1 MMSTAIKGR
10 LIGLVVIELVIGV
23 SWLFGLNRMLV
34 MVAMIGLPILAITVA
49 LPIALLIRSNRLST
63 QNRPPSN
70 SN

>member
-1 MMSTAIKGR
+1 MRARIIGR
-10 LIGLVVIELVIGV
+10 LIGFVVIEFAIGV
-23 SWLFGLNRMLV
+23 SWLFGLNPMLV

-63 QNRPPSN
+63 QNGPPSN

>member
-1 MMSTAIKGR
+1 MRVRIIGR
-10 LIGLVVIELVIGV
+10 LIGFVVIEFAIGV
-23 SWLFGLNRMLV
+23 SWLFGLNPMLV

-63 QNRPPSN
+63 QNGPPSN

>member
-23 SWLFGLNRMLV
+23 SWLFGLNRMPV